1 MFLKIGKQEKN
12 QTAFPSMEADK
23 TKSLKV
29 ISTLK
34 IDTNQKILKMEL
46 TGKNEEPP
54 PSEQAQSVVEE
65 YSGKEVDKNS
75 WQYLLKHSLATA
87 KQIAEKTGIKEEE
100 IRAVMKQYPAKINQ
114 YYFSLIKEKNDPIW
128 NQCMPKIEELED
140 TVGLEDPLREE
151 GDVPGITHKYGDR
164 VLFIISNQ
172 CAMYCRFCTRKRKV
186 GDPNK
191 EIKWSDLQKG
201 IEYIKNHPEV
211 RDVVLS
217 GGDPLLIETKKLE
230 KIIKMVRAIPHVEI
244 IRIGTRVP
252 CVLPQ
257 RIDQEL
263 CDMLKKYH
271 PIYLNTHFNH
281 PNEITEESKKAC
293 SMLADAG
300 IQLGNQTVLLKGVN
314 DNPEVLKELFRKLLT
329 IRVKPYYLYQA
340 DTVKGTD
347 HFRTK
352 VEDGIK
358 LIGEIIGHTSGMCV
372 PHYVVDGAG
381 GKTPLLPQYLQYI
394 DDEIVIL
401 KNYQGKKYV
410 YKQPQN

>member
-1 MFLKIGKQEKN
+1 
-12 QTAFPSMEADK
+12 
-23 TKSLKV
+23 
-29 ISTLK
+29 
-34 IDTNQKILKMEL
+34 MEL
-46 TGKNEEPP
+46 ESNNEEPP
-54 PSEQAQSVVEE
+54 PSEAQTIVEE
-65 YSGKEVDKNS
+65 YSGKVVDKNS
-75 WQYLLKHSLATA
+75 WQYLLKNSLATA
-87 KQIAEKTGIKEEE
+87 RQIAEKAGLKEEE
-100 IRAVMKQYPAKINQ
+100 VRAVIKKYPAKINP
-114 YYFSLIKEKNDPIW
+114 YYLSLIKEKDDPIW
-128 NQCMPKIEELED
+128 KQCVPTIAELED
-140 TVGLEDPLREE
+140 EVGLEDPLREE
-151 GDVPGITHKYGDR
+151 GEVPGITHKYSDR

-201 IEYIKNHPEV
+201 IDYIKTHTEI
-211 RDVVLS
+211 RDVILS

-230 KIIKMVRAIPHVEI
+230 KIIKLVRAVKHVEI

-263 CDMLKKYH
+263 CEMLKKYH
-271 PIYLNTHFNH
+271 PVYLNTHFNH

-293 SMLADAG
+293 EMLADAG

-314 DNPEVLKELFRKLLT
+314 DNPEILKELFRKLLT

-340 DTVKGTD
+340 DMTKGTN

-352 VEDGIK
+352 VEEGIK
-358 LIGEIIGHTSGMCV
+358 IIGEVVGYTSGLCV

-410 YKQPQN
+410 YKQPQD